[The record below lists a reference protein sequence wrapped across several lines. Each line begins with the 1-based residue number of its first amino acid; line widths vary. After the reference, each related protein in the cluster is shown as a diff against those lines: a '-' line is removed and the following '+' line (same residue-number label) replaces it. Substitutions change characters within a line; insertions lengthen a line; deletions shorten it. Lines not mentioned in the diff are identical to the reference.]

1 MGFTAQQVE
10 NEIFRLAGDDY
21 WSEVNEVFFW
31 GPESRKFS
39 EELNAWIEGERVSH
53 DIDGDA
59 EMVFSVQEAETGVVE
74 YFMQTGYYSS
84 YGDGYDW
91 DGSFT
96 KAKAEQK
103 WITIYTPVR
112 D

>member
-1 MGFTAQQVE
+1 MGFTAQQVK
-10 NEIFRLAGDDY
+10 NEIFRLAGEGNWYDV
-21 WSEVNEVFFW
+21 SEEFFW
-31 GPESRKFS
+31 GLDSRKFS
-39 EELNAWIEGERVSH
+39 EELNAWIEGERISH
-53 DIDGDA
+53 DVDGDA
-59 EMVFSVQEAETGVVE
+59 EMVFSVEEAETSVVE

-103 WITIYTPVR
+103 WITIYNPVS